1 MKKFKLLSVNE
12 WTSEDISNPLD
23 ENIYKILTKDLTVP
37 EKAEAYKELVLKYVS
52 PHSDC
57 LGNTVEKE
65 TPEFVSE
72 ISGEQKTI
80 PHNNERTLEGGGFIN
95 HSTKTNDFLKKPE
108 KNSANSYSV
117 LPISNPPGIQ
127 ITNWR
132 KLWLDL

>member
-23 ENIYKILTKDLTVP
+23 EDIYKILTKDLALS
-37 EKAEAYKELVLKYVS
+37 EKIEAYKELLLKYVS
-52 PHSDC
+52 PISTCCKNIEEKDNPQPFSD
-57 LGNTVEKE
+57 
-65 TPEFVSE
+65 
-72 ISGEQKTI
+72 ISGEEDPI
-80 PHNNERTLEGGGFIN
+80 PHKTETETELEGGGYVTQN
-95 HSTKTNDFLKKPE
+95 LLSDKTE
-108 KNSANSYSV
+108 KNSENSYSV